1 MSENTILIY
10 KLNTEGNII
19 EIDPT
24 KLLDEFISVNII
36 FFYFWDE
43 KHLYVWI
50 GQNAGKEMRK
60 YIPPAEEKILKSN
73 DRVRILRHFTVDQ
86 NQESREFLEKIHL
99 DKKDIK
105 KRSDDYS
112 KYRISVYQ
120 EIQDLQVEKGSN
132 SMVGKFDDAIIKA
145 REIIETAKKVN
156 DADVIEEEERF
167 IKEMEGNKAIA
178 EKRKEASNKIASLT
192 ELLQSHI
199 ASKDPLEAHTVAD
212 EIRTLYTT
220 LIKRAIPGT
229 LKQLLFKEEKFY
241 ESFRHQQDEIKAK
254 VNKFV
259 HPIDQ
264 DIETQDFA
272 DAKEKFQQVFELLKD
287 SKDETLIQEWQAKQ
301 KYLDEQKD
309 SWEKEQEEIRKRE
322 EEIARKISELKAEIT
337 KAFEA
342 KDYEQV
348 QFYLAGL
355 ESVKED
361 TTKKDVLEQTQTYSS
376 EIQEKLAHMLLIDTK
391 VEKITTN
398 LAESNQFAN
407 QKNYNESLAK
417 LEATLELV
425 TLPELEEYR
434 EKIESEILRVKG
446 EKEVFQKRLQTFD
459 KLTQTV
465 VENQAKLQWN
475 VAIQNCTKIIELA
488 KDCDKLDEI
497 PKYQAILDTV
507 TEKYNRQKQLALEEQ
522 EALLQKAKAIENIIE
537 VDEGVLPMVDDFAIS
552 DLLGDL
558 DADVD
563 NMMDQLGSL
572 LETQR
577 VEIKTDLS
585 SKSVIRSAS
594 GEVLELNTTT
604 NIKQDDSPA
613 NGDGHQKPISF
624 SVESGLDNPFD
635 DFIEEAII
643 EDIIPYNFEI
653 SEITLNGE
661 IPIEKP
667 EQILLKDGMQLHWV
681 VKDIAPKESVK
692 INYDLKRRVSRTII
706 LPLEDQLKI
715 IKTHTNVHQLH
726 LEGLYDAQLK
736 FANQFKSVLRGVV
749 IEDIVP
755 QFYVFEVKQPDNIN
769 PDSQLEQSAGSLVKW
784 NITQL
789 EQEHSMLHRYQLLE
803 IFRFEDLKIS
813 IDQMSNAAFEEL
825 EKGKLGASLQK
836 YSDLMKLLDEYK

>member
-19 EIDPT
+19 NINPT

-132 SMVGKFDDAIIKA
+132 SMVGKFDEAIVKA

-167 IKEMEGNKAIA
+167 IAEMEGNKTIA
-178 EKRKEASNKIASLT
+178 KKRKEATNKIVSLT
-192 ELLQSHI
+192 EKLQNHI
-199 ASKDPLEAHTVAD
+199 SSKDPLEAHIVAD

-241 ESFRHQQDEIKAK
+241 ESFQHQQDEIKAK
-254 VNKFV
+254 VENFV
-259 HPIDQ
+259 RPINQ
-264 DIETQDFA
+264 NIETQNFA
-272 DAKEKFQQVFELLKD
+272 EAKVQFQQVFELLKD
-287 SKDETLIQEWQAKQ
+287 SKDEELIQEWQTKQ
-301 KYLDEQKD
+301 QRLNEQKAT
-309 SWEKEQEEIRKRE
+309 WEKEQEELRQRE
-322 EEIARKISELKAEIT
+322 AEIARKIDELKIEIT
-337 KAFEA
+337 NALEA

-355 ESVKED
+355 ESVKD
-361 TTKKDVLEQTQTYSS
+361 DSTKKEVVEETQSYSS
-376 EIQEKLAHMLLIDTK
+376 EVQERLAHMLLVDAKT
-391 VEKITTN
+391 EKITAN
-398 LAESNQFAN
+398 LSEGSQLAN
-407 QKNYNESLAK
+407 QKNYNESIAK
-417 LEATLELV
+417 LESTLELL
-425 TLPELEEYR
+425 TLPELEDHR
-434 EKIESEILRVKG
+434 NQIESEIQRVKG
-446 EKEVFQKRLQTFD
+446 EKEIFQKRLQTFD
-459 KLTQTV
+459 KLTQTI
-465 VENQAKLQWN
+465 VENQSSFQWN
-475 VAIQNCTKIIELA
+475 VTIQNCSKIIELA
-488 KDCDKLDEI
+488 KECDKLDEI
-497 PKYQAILDTV
+497 PKYQAILDAA
-507 TEKYNRQKQLALEEQ
+507 TEKYNRQKQFALEEQ
-522 EALLQKAKAIENIIE
+522 EALLQKAKEIENIIE
-537 VDEGVLPMVDDFAIS
+537 VDEGVLPLVDDFAIS

-558 DADVD
+558 DADVN
-563 NMMDQLGSL
+563 NMLDQLGSL

-577 VEIKTDLS
+577 VEIKTELS

-594 GEVLELNTTT
+594 GEVLELNTST
-604 NIKQDDSPA
+604 NIKQDDTSA
-613 NGDGHQKPISF
+613 DGDGSQKPISF
-624 SVESGLDNPFD
+624 LVESGLDNPFD

-661 IPIEKP
+661 VPVDKP
-667 EQILLKDGMQLHWV
+667 EQILTKDGVQLHWN
-681 VKDIAPKESVK
+681 VKNIAPNESVK

-706 LPLEDQLKI
+706 LTLEDQLKI

-736 FANQFKSVLRGVV
+736 FANQFKSVLKGVV

-755 QFYVFEVKQPDNIN
+755 QFYVFEVKQPDSISPN
-769 PDSQLEQSAGSLVKW
+769 SQLEQSAGSLVKW

-789 EQEHSMLHRYQLLE
+789 EQDHSMLHRYQLLE

-813 IDQMSNAAFEEL
+813 INQISEAAFDEL

-836 YSDLMKLLDEYK
+836 YTDLMKLLDEYK